1 MTVLAVIAVA
11 VAVEVGWPSGRRE
24 VRRRLR
30 LHRRRLA
37 LPRPLPVLVGAA
49 LPIGVLIGVDGSHL
63 LIVLAAAVG
72 GVTAVRVMTAS
83 RSRTRARARR
93 RAAVESVSL
102 VAAELRAGALP
113 ETALRAAAGEIELLD
128 GASRAASHG
137 ADVVAAL
144 RSAGRQPGAEVLGDL
159 AAAWWLAD
167 RAGAPLSTVL
177 TRLADRARDDLDLAA
192 EVDAELAPARAT
204 ARLMAVL
211 PVFGLALGSG
221 LGGDPVQVLLDT
233 VAGGFCLVLGVAFA
247 SAGVLWVERVAAGAD
262 R

>member
-1 MTVLAVIAVA
+1 MTVLAVVAVA
-11 VAVEVGWPSGRRE
+11 VAVEVGWPSGRRQ
-24 VRRRLR
+24 VRRRLG
-30 LHRRRLA
+30 LERRRLA
-37 LPRPLPVLVGAA
+37 LPRRMPLLVAVA
-49 LPIGVLIGVDGSHL
+49 LPIGVLIGLDGSHL
-63 LIVLAAAVG
+63 LIVVAAAVG
-72 GVTAVRVMTAS
+72 GATAVRVMTAT

-93 RAAVESVSL
+93 RAAVEALSL

-113 ETALRAAAGEIELLD
+113 DTALRSAAVEIDLLD
-128 GASRAASHG
+128 GAARAASHG

-144 RSAGRQPGAEVLGDL
+144 RGAGEQPGAEVLGDL
-159 AAAWWLAD
+159 ASAWWVAD

-221 LGGDPVQVLLDT
+221 LGGDPVEVLLET
-233 VAGGFCLVLGVAFA
+233 VPGGICLVLGVAFA